1 MFVIMKNYD
10 KLHHAM
16 FDVVR
21 NNDEIC
27 CFSISLFLAMFDVM
41 RDFENFFFCFN
52 MFCCFLPY
60 SILWE
65 IMMKFVVLAFHFFLP
80 GLMTNNDEYLV

>member
-41 RDFENFFFCFN
+41 RDFEIFFLFQHVLLLLAIFDIMGN
-52 MFCCFLPY
+52 YDEICCF
-60 SILWE
+60 SIS
-65 IMMKFVVLAFHFFLP
+65 FFLARF
-80 GLMTNNDEYLV
+80 DEK